1 MSHYC
6 GTHAS
11 VYDIPQICI
20 IIISEISEKHPDTP
34 EPIQATVVS
43 RVPMGSAVLKNHA
56 CKALNWLVVLK
67 VLTFGQCGPEKLIW
81 PAC

>member
-1 MSHYC
+1 
-6 GTHAS
+6 

-43 RVPMGSAVLKNHA
+43 RVPMGSAVLKNG
-56 CKALNWLVVLK
+56 KITPVK
-67 VLTFGQCGPEKLIW
+67 P
-81 PAC
+81 